1 MGKDQNKIENLIS
14 NAIKNLNG
22 LVDVNTIIGKPF
34 ITEMGSIFP
43 ISKVTMGF
51 LTGGGEYGDVKYFKK
66 DENYPFSGGSGAV
79 VSLNPVGFLIE
90 TDSGYKLIPIK
101 NDMYDKLLNACENII
116 DSFTGK
122 ND

>member
-1 MGKDQNKIENLIS
+1 MGKEQNKIDNLIS

-22 LVDVNTIIGKPF
+22 LIDVNTIIGKPF
-34 ITEMGSIFP
+34 VTEAGTIIP
-43 ISKVTMGF
+43 ISKVSMGF

-79 VSLNPVGFLIE
+79 VSMNPVGFLI
-90 TDSGYKLIPIK
+90 DNGSGYKIIPLK
-101 NDMYDKLLNACENII
+101 NDMYDKLFNACENII
-116 DSFTGK
+116 DSITK

>member
-1 MGKDQNKIENLIS
+1 MGKEQNKIDNLIS

-34 ITEMGSIFP
+34 VTETGTIIP
-43 ISKVTMGF
+43 ISKVTVGY

-79 VSLNPVGFLIE
+79 VSMNPIGFLI
-90 TDSGYKLIPIK
+90 DNGNGYRLIPMK
-101 NDMYDKLLNACENII
+101 SDMYDKLLGACENII
-116 DSFTGK
+116 DSFATK